1 MMETATMNP
10 ALRFRPGDLVE
21 FLLERSGEKLALIV
35 KYDDNDVTDIPA
47 VLLQFCHK
55 QRSGLLHY
63 YVEELISWETDDTI
77 KVYRAGNREL
87 VT

>member
-1 MMETATMNP
+1 MNP
-10 ALRFRPGDLVE
+10 ALCFRPGDLVE
-21 FLLERSGEKLALIV
+21 FLFERSGEKLALIV

-47 VLLQFCHK
+47 VSLQFCHK

-77 KVYRAGNREL
+77 KVYRGGNREL